1 MNTVTL
7 TPPLARW
14 VTAAAAVASRDT
26 GRSVLT
32 GVHVTTGTAILS
44 PILGA
49 FDGIRLAATDSYRLV
64 VVDIPATRYD
74 TADEHNGTVA
84 AAYSGTG
91 SVLIPAT
98 VGKLPA
104 RSPLTLSWNDPDPDT
119 DGDPKPGPD
128 RPVTV
133 STFAKGAVTVTTVHE
148 PAPAAAFPRIAA
160 LFPDTVGSTEPDT
173 YNPELLG
180 SMLVAFSKAAGD
192 NDVVRFVG
200 SVIGKPARV
209 DIVGDGYAAASIIMP
224 VRTRDGGP
232 LAHIVTDTD
241 GTAAVAS

>member
-7 TPPLARW
+7 PPALARW

-26 GRSVLT
+26 TRSVLT
-32 GVHVTTGTAILS
+32 GVHVTIGEAILS
-44 PILGA
+44 PILGTY
-49 FDGIRLAATDSYRLV
+49 DGIRLAATDSYRLV
-64 VVDIPATRYD
+64 VVNIPATRYD
-74 TADEHNGTVA
+74 TAEEHNGTVA
-84 AAYSGTG
+84 PAYTGNG

-104 RSPLTLSWNDPDPDT
+104 RSPITLAWNNPDPDT
-119 DGDPKPGPD
+119 DTDPKPGPD

-133 STFAKGAVTVTTVHE
+133 STVAKGAVTVSTVTE
-148 PAPAAAFPRIAA
+148 PAPAAAFPRVAA
-160 LFPDTVGSTEPDT
+160 LFPDGVGSIEPDT
-173 YNPELLG
+173 YNPALLG

-192 NDVVRFVG
+192 NDVVRFIG
-200 SVIGKPARV
+200 SVTGKPARV

-241 GTAAVAS
+241 TATAVAQ